1 MSKQSFAIGG
11 VHPHDNKLAR
21 DCQTQVLPPAPTMYV
36 SVAQHLGAPALPVV
50 AVGDKVK
57 VGQVLAGPGGFV
69 SAYVHSPVSGTV
81 KSIGPRPDLAGRPV
95 THIEIAVEGDEWMEG
110 IDTSDRLITDI
121 PVDNTAIIEQI
132 HKAGVVGLGGATFPT
147 HIKLSPPPGS
157 KCERII
163 INGCECEPYLTSD

>member
-21 DCQTQVLPPAPTMYV
+21 DSRTVVLPPAPTMYV

-50 AVGDKVK
+50 QVGDKVK
-57 VGQVLAGPGGFV
+57 VGQVIAGPGGFV

-110 IDTSDRLITDI
+110 IDLSDNLVTDI
-121 PVDNTAIIEQI
+121 PSDNAAIIEKI
-132 HKAGVVGLGGATFPT
+132 IWEVVVVVLVCSF
-147 HIKLSPPPGS
+147 
-157 KCERII
+157 RW
-163 INGCECEPYLTSD
+163 

>member
-95 THIEIAVEGDEWMEG
+95 THIEIAP
-110 IDTSDRLITDI
+110 TSRSPWKATSGWRASTRR
-121 PVDNTAIIEQI
+121 TA
-132 HKAGVVGLGGATFPT
+132 
-147 HIKLSPPPGS
+147 
-157 KCERII
+157 
-163 INGCECEPYLTSD
+163 

>member
-81 KSIGPRPDLAGRPV
+81 P
-95 THIEIAVEGDEWMEG
+95 AVPSP
-110 IDTSDRLITDI
+110 TSRSPWKATSGWRASTRR
-121 PVDNTAIIEQI
+121 TA
-132 HKAGVVGLGGATFPT
+132 
-147 HIKLSPPPGS
+147 
-157 KCERII
+157 
-163 INGCECEPYLTSD
+163 